1 MAQVIEAAGPAG
13 GAAAPAADAQQRT
26 TLMGT
31 LTSAVRMVV
40 IYSLISYFS
49 RSMFGGGNVSRSPD
63 GTVRP
68 AHNNLWPAET
78 PFRLTVHISERD
90 HGPLSPD
97 DILDTWRVPH
107 ALTYDWA
114 TDKVLSRHINL
125 TLSEAVQHNASV
137 YAHIQF
143 QPETGAPAFTLTHRI
158 NVYRPRPKLNTKM
171 NLVSGVF
178 SDPGLDE
185 ARKSGIESVSTYKT
199 LRDQDTSWQ
208 SVWRP
213 LLHIRIVTDQTVFPN
228 NAIPQQVRAAYT
240 IDPKTNG
247 YLPPVYL
254 DYFWLLSDQ
263 CTVINDTVKE
273 VPLEMQFSPISLLR
287 WQLQSQMDASFKQQ
301 ESFGSSAE
309 EVEGVRRMLMETN
322 PVLLVVTFLVS
333 MLHMV
338 FDVLAFKNDIQFW
351 QQDNKSLEGLSIR
364 TILINSF
371 CQLIIFLYLLDN
383 ETSWMVLGS
392 AGVGVLIEFWKVT
405 KTLDIK
411 VEKVEG
417 RMFPHVTFN
426 DKASYTETATAEHER
441 VAIKYLSWVLYPLA
455 VGYALYSLVYNEHKS
470 TYSWILGSATSF
482 VYMFGFILMC
492 PQLYLNYKLKSVA
505 HLPWRM
511 LTYKALNTFI
521 DDLFAFIIKMPMM
534 HRLSCLRDDIVF
546 FIYLYQRW
554 IYRVDYTRTN
564 EYGLKPSDSDDHKKT
579 DGDKAE
585 PAPAEPPKQKE
596 VLHEGLTRRS
606 KK

>member
-1 MAQVIEAAGPAG
+1 
-13 GAAAPAADAQQRT
+13 
-26 TLMGT
+26 
-31 LTSAVRMVV
+31 
-40 IYSLISYFS
+40 
-49 RSMFGGGNVSRSPD
+49 
-63 GTVRP
+63 
-68 AHNNLWPAET
+68 
-78 PFRLTVHISERD
+78 
-90 HGPLSPD
+90 
-97 DILDTWRVPH
+97 
-107 ALTYDWA
+107 
-114 TDKVLSRHINL
+114 
-125 TLSEAVQHNASV
+125 
-137 YAHIQF
+137 
-143 QPETGAPAFTLTHRI
+143 
-158 NVYRPRPKLNTKM
+158 
-171 NLVSGVF
+171 
-178 SDPGLDE
+178 
-185 ARKSGIESVSTYKT
+185 
-199 LRDQDTSWQ
+199 
-208 SVWRP
+208 
-213 LLHIRIVTDQTVFPN
+213 
-228 NAIPQQVRAAYT
+228 
-240 IDPKTNG
+240 
-247 YLPPVYL
+247 
-254 DYFWLLSDQ
+254 
-263 CTVINDTVKE
+263 
-273 VPLEMQFSPISLLR
+273 MQFSPISLLR

-309 EVEGVRRMLMETN
+309 EVEVRISATCRRQMWSDMLVQGVRRMLMETN

-511 LTYKALNTFI
+511 LTYKALVSGWPA
-521 DDLFAFIIKMPMM
+521 L
-534 HRLSCLRDDIVF
+534 RL
-546 FIYLYQRW
+546 
-554 IYRVDYTRTN
+554 RVQT
-564 EYGLKPSDSDDHKKT
+564 
-579 DGDKAE
+579 
-585 PAPAEPPKQKE
+585 
-596 VLHEGLTRRS
+596 
-606 KK
+606 